1 MYVAFV
7 TFLLCVQA
15 QLLYSSP
22 PHRQRSFNT
31 EKTLSLSL
39 TRVYVYAVLDRRRRR
54 ASKREGLLTKRSWK
68 KRYEAKLDNNR
79 LCKFTICEYIR
90 ERLHCC
96 VLLFS
101 SSSTYLTI
109 FLKVLWDFFPFS
121 FHFQFTSG
129 EEFRLQASFLC
140 CRRSWIDVFSNL
152 SKFNFF
158 NLFFSLFNLRVYR
171 DDVKKSLRS

>member
-1 MYVAFV
+1 MSLLWPFCYVCKLNYF
-7 TFLLCVQA
+7 TPLLHIVSA
-15 QLLYSSP
+15 ASTP
-22 PHRQRSFNT
+22 KKRS
-31 EKTLSLSL
+31 LSLSL
-39 TRVYVYAVLDRRRRR
+39 TRVYVYAVLDRRRR